1 MVLRRDSRAKDELR
15 PISFQRG
22 FTRHAAGSVLV
33 SFGDTRVICTAM
45 FEDKVPGWIKGS
57 GKGWVTAEYAMLPS
71 STVTR
76 SNREKNAKGRAQ
88 EISRLIGRSLRAA
101 TDLSGLGE
109 CQISIDCD
117 VIQADGGTRT
127 AAITGAWLA
136 LYDALR
142 SSMQAGHIST
152 MPLKSGCAAVSVGV
166 VDGVPLLDLDY
177 SEDVRAEVDLNIVMD
192 EHGRFIEVQG
202 CAEGAPFGRSTL
214 GELLDLASGGV
225 ETLIALQKEALAHG

>member
-1 MVLRRDSRAKDELR
+1 MILRHDNRAADMLR
-15 PISFQRG
+15 PVSFQRG

-57 GKGWVTAEYAMLPS
+57 GRGWVTAEYAMLPS
-71 STVTR
+71 STATR
-76 SNREKNAKGRAQ
+76 SGRDKNAHGRAQ

-109 CQISIDCD
+109 CQVSIDCD

-136 LYDALR
+136 LHDALNG
-142 SSMQAGHIST
+142 SVNAGYLPR
-152 MPLKSGCAAVSVGV
+152 MPLKGGCAAVSVGL

-192 EHGRFIEVQG
+192 EQGRFIEVQG
-202 CAEGAPFGRSTL
+202 CAEGAAFDRAAL
-214 GELLDLASGGV
+214 DRLLDLASGGV
-225 ETLIALQKEALAHG
+225 RSLIQLQQEALAHG

>member
-1 MVLRRDSRAKDELR
+1 MTIRRDTRAVDELR
-15 PISFQRG
+15 SISFQRG

-33 SFGDTRVICTAM
+33 GFGDTRVICTAM
-45 FEDKVPGWIKGS
+45 FEDKVPGWLKGS
-57 GKGWVTAEYAMLPS
+57 GRGWVTAEYAMLPS
-71 STVTR
+71 STATR
-76 SNREKNAKGRAQ
+76 SGREKNARGRAQ

-101 TDLSGLGE
+101 TDLSGMGE

-136 LYDALR
+136 LYDALNT
-142 SSMQAGHIST
+142 SVKAGHLPA
-152 MPLKSGCAAVSVGV
+152 MPLKGGCAAVSVGL

-192 EHGRFIEVQG
+192 DQGRFIEVQG
-202 CAEGAPFGRSTL
+202 CAEGAAFDRSAL
-214 GELLDLASGGV
+214 DQLLDLASGGV
-225 ETLIALQKEALAHG
+225 RSLILLQQEALAHG